1 VFDGCAFTFSVDRVG
16 CMVQV
21 FFTMQTEASLSKCG
35 HLSLIKKIKLFRMGL
50 CECMWEKL

>member
-35 HLSLIKKIKLFRMGL
+35 HLGLIKKIKLFRMGL